1 MSDVRWGEGAGA
13 RLKAARQDQ
22 GLDLGLLAAQ
32 LKVPASRLEALEA
45 GDWQALPD
53 GPYARGL
60 AKAVCRVLHLPA
72 EPVLS
77 AMPDAA
83 SNALERVS
91 VGLNQPFREG
101 GATAAWPRW
110 AAGLGVLVVLAVAV
124 VLWWAPQWATMPWPS
139 AEQASGVVTAEVQEA
154 TSASAQV
161 QPQAFEPTAAA
172 SSPRAAASPTAL
184 ASTPEAPAPS
194 VSGTAG
200 SAPTAS
206 SPPAQPT
213 TDTRSLRIVAQQDTW
228 LSVVDGRGQSLVA
241 RLVPAGEVVAMEPIA
256 PVRITLGN
264 APGARLE
271 WRGQV
276 QDLSAYAQARVARLE
291 LQ

>member
-1 MSDVRWGEGAGA
+1 MSDVRWSEGAGA

-60 AKAVCRVLHLPA
+60 AKAVCRVLYLPA
-72 EPVLS
+72 EPVLA

-110 AAGLGVLVVLAVAV
+110 AVSLGVLLVLAVAV
-124 VLWWAPQWATMPWPS
+124 ALWWAPQWATMPWAP

-161 QPQAFEPTAAA
+161 QPQALE
-172 SSPRAAASPTAL
+172 PTAL
-184 ASTPEAPAPS
+184 ASTPEAPAPT

-213 TDTRSLRIVAQQDTW
+213 TEIHSLRIVAQQDTW

-241 RLVPAGEVVAMEPIA
+241 RLVPAGEVVALDPIA
-256 PVRITLGN
+256 PARITLGN